1 MWMTSDQQL
10 LAGPFPVL
18 EIEKLSKHC
27 RNASMV
33 PCFQDL
39 SGIKINM
46 QARAAELGGFDVN
59 CSSSESPGIMKL
71 DSAAK

>member
-1 MWMTSDQQL
+1 
-10 LAGPFPVL
+10 
-18 EIEKLSKHC
+18 
-27 RNASMV
+27 MV

-71 DSAAK
+71 ESAAK

>member
-1 MWMTSDQQL
+1 
-10 LAGPFPVL
+10 
-18 EIEKLSKHC
+18 
-27 RNASMV
+27 MV

-71 DSAAK
+71 ESAAKWYDHTLYNASIDSYYSII